1 MKKLIFASL
10 ILIATFLVKFDYAL
24 AGSIE
29 VDELQNNNL
38 KESTANSKNQIKKT
52 AQNQMKDIFGDEQTF
67 PFVAGLGKN
76 AAH

>member
-10 ILIATFLVKFDYAL
+10 ILIATFLVKFDYVL

-38 KESTANSKNQIKKT
+38 KESTVNTKNQNKKT

>member
-10 ILIATFLVKFDYAL
+10 ILIATFLVKFEYAL
-24 AGSIE
+24 AGSIA

-52 AQNQMKDIFGDEQTF
+52 TQNQMYDIFGDEQTF